1 MTGKLFGL
9 GLGPG
14 DPELLTLKALRILQA
29 SPVIAYPAPDDGK
42 SFARSI
48 VAEYLDENQT
58 EIPIIIP
65 MRVARFP
72 AKTVY
77 DTASKLIAE
86 HLDAGR
92 DVAVLCEGDPFF
104 YGSFMYLFE
113 RLAGKYEIEIVPGV
127 SSLVASAAALQRPL
141 AARNDILSV
150 IPAPLDD
157 EAILAHLAASD
168 AVAIIKLGRHFERI
182 KNLIEKAGL
191 TASSGYLERV
201 TLDNQKVK
209 PLSEAGDDSAP
220 YFSMILIYKG
230 AENWVSSLGIPNE
243 KNSK

>member
-48 VAEYLDENQT
+48 VAEFLNENQT

-65 MRVARFP
+65 MRVERFP

-77 DTASKLIAE
+77 DAASKLIADY
-86 HLDAGR
+86 LDAGR

-182 KNLIEKAGL
+182 KNLIEEAGL